1 MTYLS
6 GALNSLL
13 RKISMLFAIVM
24 FAENAINNMFRNFWM
39 SIVLPAGTTYGF
51 YDFMDGLL
59 TVARLSIKSTYGIE
73 CVAAGMDMVIL
84 VVVIAKVYSAIKNRK
99 NELANTEIC

>member
-1 MTYLS
+1 MKETTFINQTMK
-6 GALNSLL
+6 G
-13 RKISMLFAIVM
+13 IIVLFAIAM
-24 FAENAINNMFRNFWM
+24 FAENAIYNMFHNFWM

-51 YDFMDGLL
+51 ADFMNGLQII
-59 TVARLSIKSTYGIE
+59 AHRSIMSAYAIE
-73 CVAAGMDMVIL
+73 SVAAGMDMVIL